1 MLKDKKMVCPRCD
14 APGCTTMTQSPI
26 SGCWEVY
33 GCPRCF
39 FVWRSTEPDSI
50 TDGRKYDAR
59 FKLVPFEEKISH
71 FHNVPPIPLSLEK

>member
-14 APGCTTMTQSPI
+14 CDRCTMITQSPI

-39 FVWRSTEPDSI
+39 FVWRSTEPDTI

-59 FKLVPFEEKISH
+59 FKLDEEKIGR
-71 FHNVPPIPLSLEK
+71 FHNVPEIPPLLAQ